1 MGFAT
6 VLGLSALAGGSIAGA
21 ELGQASSSQGDLT
34 LASSDPRNNLEL
46 AASNFDAFN
55 QLGFG
60 DINNI
65 PSPFQRLVDQINSLP
80 LDEKTKR
87 RGLIALQ
94 RFMDVGVRPDLIE
107 RKNFGDAKTF
117 DKYLGAVL
125 SRVGMTFSD
134 LDVLMER
141 QDAFKEHIAGLQD
154 LAGINADTLRNRA
167 RAGQTSS
174 QLIGEAADIASRG
187 QGGEAFNKRL
197 ATIRGQIDRSIDQS
211 EERTLLQGQFGGFN
225 PSAGLEGIAN
235 LRADSELRA
244 FEQSLM
250 QSLSFAS
257 GITGALNSGLNAA
270 QNSATLSV
278 GANQGALTTAANQ
291 ANAANQLM
299 ANLAINNSDSRAAGY
314 SGALGAIGQGITIA
328 SILNSRDTG
337 TTSPGFSDGGGFNP
351 NISSGFTSS
360 ALAGRGLS
368 G

>member
-6 VLGLSALAGGSIAGA
+6 VLGVSALAGGSIAGA

-87 RGLIALQ
+87 RGLISLQ
-94 RFMDVGVRPDLIE
+94 RFMD
-107 RKNFGDAKTF
+107 GDAKKF
-117 DKYLGAVL
+117 GKYLGAVL

-141 QDAFKEHIAGLQD
+141 QDAFKEQIAGLQD

-270 QNSATLSV
+270 QNSATLSA

-291 ANAANQLM
+291 ANAANQLQG
-299 ANLAINNSDSRAAGY
+299 NLAINNSDSRAAGY
-314 SGALGAIGQGITIA
+314 SGALGAIGQGIQVG
-328 SILNSRDTG
+328 SILNSLDTG
-337 TTSPGFSDGGGFNP
+337 ATSPGFSDGGGFNP